1 MKRRHSEIESQTVKT
16 FRNASKLPV
25 RGSNVIILEPSSKTD
40 KLYEFELNSTQ
51 VVNFGLHTGFI
62 VEGIFEKKPVGADAV
77 WESCDEDDVTLVTVQ
92 ANWFDH
98 MVKEVDIFHV
108 NAEIS
113 PHDAPLQ
120 ADAFLNSYLLAHMH
134 PTTKKFLC
142 PEPCHPGNATSHTKT
157 GWKMG
162 EDSDWRTYGA
172 HIFNSQPIK
181 FRYIPLFKFPFYQK
195 ANFIMDNDS
204 FEPLPIPAIGP
215 LQIRFYLKDNIN
227 KVFKR
232 AAANLAEYRFRLMSI
247 NLALE
252 ELRLN
257 PTIEK
262 TLMTSKKR
270 IEFFGV
276 TKLGMAHN
284 IPAGVFTYTAKLN
297 KIYLPQGLFIFCL
310 PRGIIPGNYDYST
323 FADNVFLNHN
333 IKSIGVYFGG
343 KMFYSKSPTPHDLG
357 STTSNNKHF
366 FDHMSNPPF
375 GVKQDPDKLFY
386 ELIKDGGSSN
396 ESPFPHV
403 YIDLTQGT
411 PNTRLATENAD
422 ANLIQGREM
431 LDVAMQF
438 KNPGATNGTYFV
450 YYFYTDKNVDLDLNA
465 KRFINIY
472 NNTKLTV

>member
-1 MKRRHSEIESQTVKT
+1 MKRRHSENESQTART
-16 FRNASKLPV
+16 FRNVSRLPV
-25 RGSNVIILEPSSKTD
+25 KGSNVVILEPTSKTD

-51 VVNFGLHTGFI
+51 VVNFGLYSGFI
-62 VEGIFEKKPVGADAV
+62 IEGVFEKKTAEDGAV
-77 WESCDEDDVTLVTVQ
+77 WEKCDEEDITQVSVQ
-92 ANWFDH
+92 ANWFEH
-98 MVKEVDIFHV
+98 IVKEIDIFHV
-108 NAEIS
+108 NSEIS

-120 ADAFLNSYLLAHMH
+120 ADAYLNSYLLAHMH

-162 EDSDWRTYGA
+162 EDSDWRSYAA
-172 HIFNSQPIK
+172 HIFKNNPIK

-204 FEPLPIPAIGP
+204 FEPLPIPSIGP
-215 LQIRFYLKDNIN
+215 LQIRFYLKDNFNAI
-227 KVFKR
+227 FKR
-232 AAANLAEYRFRLMSI
+232 VGGNTDVYRFRLISI

-262 TLMTSKKR
+262 SLMVSKKR
-270 IEFFGV
+270 MEFYGI

-284 IPAGVFTYTAKLN
+284 IPQGVFTYTAKLN

-310 PRGIIPGNYDYST
+310 PKSVIPGNYDYVN
-323 FADNVFLNHN
+323 FADNVFLNHF
-333 IKSIGVYFGG
+333 IKSVSVYFGG
-343 KMFYSKSPTPHDLG
+343 KVFYSKSPTPHDLG
-357 STTSNNKHF
+357 SISSNNKHF
-366 FDHMSNPPF
+366 FDHLSSPPF
-375 GVKQDPDKLFY
+375 GVKQDPDKVSY
-386 ELIKDGGSSN
+386 ELIKDGGSHE
-396 ESPFPHV
+396 ESPYPHV
-403 YIDLTQGT
+403 YIDMTQGT
-411 PNTRLATENAD
+411 PNTRLCTENGD
-422 ANLIQGREM
+422 SNIIQGKEL
-431 LDVAMQF
+431 LDVAIQF
-438 KNPGATNGTYFV
+438 RNPGAADATYFV